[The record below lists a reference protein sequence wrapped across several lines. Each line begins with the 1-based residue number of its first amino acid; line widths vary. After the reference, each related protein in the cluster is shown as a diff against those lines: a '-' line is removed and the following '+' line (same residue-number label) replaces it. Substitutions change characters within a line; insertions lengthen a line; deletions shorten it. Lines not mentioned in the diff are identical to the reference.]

1 MWPKARG
8 PSRYNGGMDHASVDT
23 PVGMVEIA
31 VDDGALVSL
40 QFVETSAAPPDEPSG
55 IAQQV
60 RAYFAGD
67 LDAIAD
73 LPVRFER
80 GTAFQREV
88 WDALRTIPLGE
99 TISYAELA
107 RRVGRPGAYRAV
119 GAANGQNPVG
129 VVVPCHRV
137 IAADGTLGGYGGG
150 LDRKRW
156 LLAHEGAALVA

>member
-1 MWPKARG
+1 
-8 PSRYNGGMDHASVDT
+8 MDLAATGRAALDT
-23 PVGMVEIA
+23 PVGIVEIA
-31 VDDGALVSL
+31 VDDGALVWL
-40 QFVETSAAPPDEPSG
+40 KFVETSAAPPDEPSG
-55 IAQQV
+55 IAAQV

-67 LDAIAD
+67 LEAIAD
-73 LPVRFER
+73 LPVRFDR

-107 RRVGRPGAYRAV
+107 RRVDRPGAYRAV

-156 LLAHEGAALVA
+156 LLAHEGALARADATLPGVTY

>member
-1 MWPKARG
+1 ME
-8 PSRYNGGMDHASVDT
+8 HAAVKT
-23 PVGMVEIA
+23 PIGTVELA
-31 VDDGALVSL
+31 VDRGALVSL
-40 QFVETSAAPPDEPSG
+40 EFVEASPLPPDEPFG
-55 IAQQV
+55 IAARV

-67 LDAIAD
+67 LDAID
-73 LPVRFER
+73 IVPVRFDR
-80 GTAFQREV
+80 GTPFQHEV
-88 WDALRTIPLGE
+88 WAALRTIPVGE

-107 RRVGRPGAYRAV
+107 RRVGRPGAFRAV

-156 LLAHEGAALVA
+156 LLAHEGALEPARATLPGITV